1 MDAELHNNG
10 YDRSRSRKAR
20 LAVGHSIR
28 SPWLNVQKLGQ
39 GSYGTVY
46 HVVHTETRLH
56 AARKMISKERLR
68 LEQQEPS
75 VRKEIAMLRK
85 VTARYENGHPNIL
98 RLVEWF
104 ESRNFIHIVT
114 ELCSGGDLRS
124 LLKKRGRVDER
135 LGGRLCNEEKRGG
148 TGPRRPAASACAS
161 G

>member
-68 LEQQEPS
+68 LEQQLRIISNFASPFIG
-75 VRKEIAMLRK
+75 EISDA
-85 VTARYENGHPNIL
+85 V
-98 RLVEWF
+98 
-104 ESRNFIHIVT
+104 
-114 ELCSGGDLRS
+114 
-124 LLKKRGRVDER
+124 
-135 LGGRLCNEEKRGG
+135 
-148 TGPRRPAASACAS
+148 
-161 G
+161 